1 MEAGRI
7 SSSAPR
13 QIGERRDP
21 AEAVVGPPR
30 VVVRQEIGREIAHVG
45 EGLEDERI
53 EDLVA
58 IGAVEASALAYRRS
72 GQCRAPA

>member
-1 MEAGRI
+1 M
-7 SSSAPR
+7 
-13 QIGERRDP
+13 
-21 AEAVVGPPR
+21 GPPR